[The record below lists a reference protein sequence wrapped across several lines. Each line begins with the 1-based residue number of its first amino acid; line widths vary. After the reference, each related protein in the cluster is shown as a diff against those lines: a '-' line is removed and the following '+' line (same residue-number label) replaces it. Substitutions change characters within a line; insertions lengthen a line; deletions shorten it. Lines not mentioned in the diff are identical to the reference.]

1 MKTLNQWRS
10 FCKSLINKSL
20 LKLTALN
27 KVFLSAVVLCLAL
40 LSAPV
45 ALAAETPKL
54 NSGSSIDGNEMLLMA
69 IAPSIRPPLQGISP
83 GPARQASVMN
93 GKMGRTGGAAAA
105 EAAQDVCSE
114 TAGLPGSLVSQ
125 GLDCVVDGGVTYY
138 LDAPNADDCLTG
150 QVVVLNETACEDIIV
165 LFNLGVGVPFMFD
178 TTANFQV
185 GCVFYESNTFGAIAV
200 LNTGSPGTPY
210 LAQEGS
216 QLVCINPEQ

>member
-1 MKTLNQWRS
+1 M
-10 FCKSLINKSL
+10 CKSLINKAL

-93 GKMGRTGGAAAA
+93 GKMGRTGGAA
-105 EAAQDVCSE
+105 EAAATCDEGYQDDG
-114 TAGLPGSLVSQ
+114 AGGCESTYVYLVKGSNHWSWDYECEDDGYVNPTQTECYSMTEADYLAAGATREFIGTEGPYDYSFWPVDTCLENQYSNNQAKVLWNNGVS
-125 GLDCVVDGGVTYY
+125 GGSMSG
-138 LDAPNADDCLTG
+138 G
-150 QVVVLNETACEDIIV
+150 QVLCQRN
-165 LFNLGVGVPFMFD
+165 
-178 TTANFQV
+178 
-185 GCVFYESNTFGAIAV
+185 
-200 LNTGSPGTPY
+200 
-210 LAQEGS
+210 
-216 QLVCINPEQ
+216 